1 MPITL
6 ILADDDDGRVDG
18 RELQPLDELG
28 SDDRLLRGLLL
39 ALVSTR
45 RDDSANAPASVA
57 AGDDDPAA
65 A

>member
-6 ILADDDDGRVDG
+6 ILADDDGRVDG

-28 SDDRLLRGLLL
+28 SDDGLLL